1 MSINLGFMQGR
12 LVNTEKKG
20 RIQYFPHKNWQK
32 EFEIANNINLKI
44 IEWTINSENLKKN
57 PLYNGDINKLK
68 KIVKKFNVKVPSITL
83 DYFMQKPLFKKK
95 EKKNKKEI
103 YKNLKRIINNG
114 NKIGIK
120 YFIFPLVDNS
130 SIKSYQEEKEII
142 KIIKKLLIYIKRN
155 SKILFEIDYPPHKV
169 INFIKKF
176 KSNKIGI
183 NYDTGNSA
191 GLNYNFEDEIKYIK
205 YIKNIHIKDRILDG
219 YSVRLGNGNWN
230 YKKFFKL
237 IKNKYKGNYILQTA
251 RSKNKKHIEEII
263 INKKFFEN
271 EFK

>member
-95 EKKNKKEI
+95 RKKK
-103 YKNLKRIINNG
+103 
-114 NKIGIK
+114 
-120 YFIFPLVDNS
+120 
-130 SIKSYQEEKEII
+130 
-142 KIIKKLLIYIKRN
+142 
-155 SKILFEIDYPPHKV
+155 
-169 INFIKKF
+169 
-176 KSNKIGI
+176 
-183 NYDTGNSA
+183 
-191 GLNYNFEDEIKYIK
+191 
-205 YIKNIHIKDRILDG
+205 
-219 YSVRLGNGNWN
+219 
-230 YKKFFKL
+230 
-237 IKNKYKGNYILQTA
+237 
-251 RSKNKKHIEEII
+251 
-263 INKKFFEN
+263 
-271 EFK
+271 